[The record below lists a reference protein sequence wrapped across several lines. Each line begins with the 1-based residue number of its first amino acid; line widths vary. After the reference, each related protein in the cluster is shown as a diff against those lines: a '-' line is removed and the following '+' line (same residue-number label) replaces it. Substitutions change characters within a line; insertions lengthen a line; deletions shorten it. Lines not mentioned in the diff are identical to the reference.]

1 MTYLVRVTKEDAN
14 SYSRILTLLGMEEEE
29 GDPVE
34 GVRQLQLA
42 LETLRSD
49 YGVVWLF
56 VDQHKDRLAELES
69 TVLRLMSERDAI
81 AATQPREQP

>member
-1 MTYLVRVTKEDAN
+1 MTHSVRVTKEDAN
-14 SYSRILTLLGMEEEE
+14 NYSRILTLLGMEEE
-29 GDPVE
+29 GNPVE

-49 YGVVWLF
+49 HGVAWLL